1 MISAR
6 VAHRKKRRQSQGLR
20 RFFNGVA
27 EKATRKKHQAN
38 VSAQMFC
45 AQLQA

>member
-1 MISAR
+1 L
-6 VAHRKKRRQSQGLR
+6 KK
-20 RFFNGVA
+20 NAAIPKDCGVFSMA
-27 EKATRKKHQAN
+27 WQTATRKEYQAN

>member
-1 MISAR
+1 MNPAR
-6 VAHRKKRRQSQGLR
+6 AAHRKNAANLKDC
-20 RFFNGVA
+20 GVFLMA
-27 EKATRKKHQAN
+27 WQKATRKKHHAN